1 MVDETNQRQ
10 GGGAQFDDEIGLR
23 QLLVTLLNGRYTI
36 VVFATVFAAIAIVYI
51 LLVPPIYRASS
62 FVPIKDNAQGIP
74 RPDGTVHLIA
84 SKTLV
89 AQELQ
94 FIKSPM
100 LVGRVVDELDLTT
113 HISPIYL
120 PLFGAALARRHSDAE
135 INDPLLGLDSFAW
148 GGEKFH
154 VSYLKVPRDYLG
166 QSLDLVVLDGLEF
179 SLFHNGNELLKGS
192 VGQMALGLNGEIQ
205 ILVDT
210 LTARPGTRFEV
221 KKSSRLDAIL
231 KLQSTLSVTEEGMI
245 TDFIEIALKGEDR
258 AYILEVVDSVTRHFY
273 RQREKHLSLDGV
285 STLDFLEQQILV
297 VKADLSYLEEAV
309 NDFRSKGDSV
319 DLSLKAGAPSDSL
332 VQVEAGIN
340 AMSINKIE
348 NSRRFTAEHPS
359 YISLKRQQEN
369 LQEQRIKLGAKLAE
383 FPETLAE
390 RLRRTRDFEPQQAIL
405 VTSDKRRQ
413 ELAILGIL
421 LFGMLSLIIVLLRF
435 RTFTTNEVAKAND
448 YDPQKLPTKIWD
460 KIADGKNLLT
470 PQELDA
476 LLRPSKITD

>member
-1 MVDETNQRQ
+1 
-10 GGGAQFDDEIGLR
+10 
-23 QLLVTLLNGRYTI
+23 
-36 VVFATVFAAIAIVYI
+36 
-51 LLVPPIYRASS
+51 
-62 FVPIKDNAQGIP
+62 
-74 RPDGTVHLIA
+74 
-84 SKTLV
+84 
-89 AQELQ
+89 
-94 FIKSPM
+94 
-100 LVGRVVDELDLTT
+100 
-113 HISPIYL
+113 
-120 PLFGAALARRHSDAE
+120 
-135 INDPLLGLDSFAW
+135 
-148 GGEKFH
+148 
-154 VSYLKVPRDYLG
+154 
-166 QSLDLVVLDGLEF
+166 
-179 SLFHNGNELLKGS
+179 
-192 VGQMALGLNGEIQ
+192 
-205 ILVDT
+205 
-210 LTARPGTRFEV
+210 
-221 KKSSRLDAIL
+221 
-231 KLQSTLSVTEEGMI
+231 
-245 TDFIEIALKGEDR
+245 
-258 AYILEVVDSVTRHFY
+258 
-273 RQREKHLSLDGV
+273 
-285 STLDFLEQQILV
+285 
-297 VKADLSYLEEAV
+297 VKADLSYWGEAI
-309 NDFRSKGDSV
+309 NDFRSKGGSV

>member
-10 GGGAQFDDEIGLR
+10 SGGAQFDDEIGLR

-36 VVFATVFAAIAIVYI
+36 VVFAIVFAAIAIVYI

-120 PLFGAALARRHSDAE
+120 PLFGAALASRHNDAE

-179 SLFHNGNELLKGS
+179 SLFHNGNKLLQGS
-192 VGQMALGLNGEIQ
+192 VGQMALGLDGEMQ

-210 LTARPGTRFEV
+210 LAARPGTRFEV

-258 AYILEVVDSVTRHFY
+258 AYILEVVGSVTRHFY

-285 STLDFLEQQILV
+285 STLDFLEQQILA
-297 VKADLSYLEEAV
+297 VKADLSYWEEAI
-309 NDFRSKGDSV
+309 NDFRSKGGSV

-332 VQVEAGIN
+332 VQV
-340 AMSINKIE
+340 
-348 NSRRFTAEHPS
+348 
-359 YISLKRQQEN
+359 
-369 LQEQRIKLGAKLAE
+369 
-383 FPETLAE
+383 
-390 RLRRTRDFEPQQAIL
+390 
-405 VTSDKRRQ
+405 
-413 ELAILGIL
+413 
-421 LFGMLSLIIVLLRF
+421 
-435 RTFTTNEVAKAND
+435 
-448 YDPQKLPTKIWD
+448 DP
-460 KIADGKNLLT
+460 
-470 PQELDA
+470 
-476 LLRPSKITD
+476 RCV

>member
-1 MVDETNQRQ
+1 M
-10 GGGAQFDDEIGLR
+10 
-23 QLLVTLLNGRYTI
+23 
-36 VVFATVFAAIAIVYI
+36 
-51 LLVPPIYRASS
+51 
-62 FVPIKDNAQGIP
+62 
-74 RPDGTVHLIA
+74 
-84 SKTLV
+84 
-89 AQELQ
+89 
-94 FIKSPM
+94 
-100 LVGRVVDELDLTT
+100 
-113 HISPIYL
+113 
-120 PLFGAALARRHSDAE
+120 
-135 INDPLLGLDSFAW
+135 
-148 GGEKFH
+148 
-154 VSYLKVPRDYLG
+154 
-166 QSLDLVVLDGLEF
+166 
-179 SLFHNGNELLKGS
+179 
-192 VGQMALGLNGEIQ
+192 
-205 ILVDT
+205 
-210 LTARPGTRFEV
+210 

-231 KLQSTLSVTEEGMI
+231 KLQSTLSVTEKGKI
-245 TDFIEIALKGEDR
+245 TDIIEIALKGEDR

-319 DLSLKAGAPSDSL
+319 DLSLKAGAPSDSR
-332 VQVEAGIN
+332 VQVEAGIK

-348 NSRRFTAEHPS
+348 NSRRFTAEQPS